1 MVFLKIIFMGTP
13 DFAVPSLKAL
23 IEKHNVIGVVT
34 QPDKPRGRGK
44 KLMFSPVKEVA
55 LKAGIPVF
63 QPENLKNDESI
74 DEIENLGADI
84 IVVVAYGQI
93 LPKRVLDMTRF
104 GCINVHGS
112 LLPKYR
118 GAAPIQRAIIDG
130 ETVTGITIM
139 YMAEGLDTGDMI
151 IKREIVI
158 DKDETYGSLH
168 DKMAPIGAEAL
179 LEALVLIENG
189 EAKPEK
195 QDDSLSSYAKK
206 IDKSLGEID
215 WNHNSKE
222 ILNIIRGLNPILGAY
237 TLLNGEVFKIWSA
250 EEYSA
255 NDGEAG
261 TIIEIL
267 NKKGFV
273 VKTKDSA
280 VLIKEVQSKG
290 GKKMS
295 CADYM
300 RGHTIEK
307 GMVLGVN

>member
-1 MVFLKIIFMGTP
+1 MGTP

>member
-1 MVFLKIIFMGTP
+1 MGTP

-34 QPDKPRGRGK
+34 QPDKPKGRGK

-63 QPENLKNDESI
+63 QPENLKNDECI

-179 LEALVLIENG
+179 LEALVFIENG

-206 IDKSLGEID
+206 IEKSLGEID
-215 WNHNSKE
+215 WNRNSKE
-222 ILNIIRGLNPILGAY
+222 ILNIIRGLNPIIGAY

-255 NDGEAG
+255 NDGEVG
-261 TIIEIL
+261 TVIEIL

-280 VLIKEVQSKG
+280 VLIKEVQAKG

-300 RGHTIEK
+300 RGHIVKK
-307 GMVLGVN
+307 GMVLGMN